1 MEQAWSRYRVTE
13 GIEAYPIRMNR
24 ESPKKRKLR
33 MSLPCERKGS
43 TKRTM
48 RAQVSRLRRA
58 PQDSNAWRVPLKTM
72 LRKSVG
78 INAKPCGGA
87 LPSIHHQLY
96 MDDEL
101 AGLSLNNF
109 CAGAVCS

>member
-1 MEQAWSRYRVTE
+1 
-13 GIEAYPIRMNR
+13 
-24 ESPKKRKLR
+24 

-72 LRKSVG
+72 LRKSAG
-78 INAKPCGGA
+78 ISAKSCGGA
-87 LPSIHHQLY
+87 LASIHHQLY
-96 MDDEL
+96 IAGEL
-101 AGLSLNNF
+101 AALSPTNI
-109 CAGAVCS
+109 CARCVCSITKLPRAAATRELRQLETWETHRL